1 MGKNPQKKKKCNNI
15 TTMFHKAAKHF
26 FIGFAFIL
34 FVSNTPFALP
44 SNNPSITER
53 RRDCRV
59 VETMNFLGELKVFP
73 DTTRHASS
81 TSFPVFPDLV
91 YEYRIVE
98 IDNISPIDFDYN
110 PYVKRYIDIY
120 TLQRRE
126 QVSKM
131 MGLADLY
138 FPLFEEYLN
147 KYNLPL
153 ELKYLAVVES
163 ALNPLAV
170 SPSGAV
176 GLWQFK
182 IDAGRMF
189 DLEVNSFIDQRMDP
203 VKSTEAACVYLE
215 YLYRIFNNWHLALA
229 AYNAGPGSVRNA
241 IQRSGG
247 ETNFW
252 KIYNA
257 LPEAAQNYVPA
268 FIAAGYVFRNAEN
281 HGIKKIKPTLSF
293 AETDTVMVRKPVYF
307 SVIAQMLDVPE
318 ETILFLN
325 PMYRQGF
332 VPKASLP
339 ASIRLPISKISQFI
353 GFEEAIYEGAPIKL
367 SFEQIQNAA
376 GNTKNKV
383 KHIHTIIKGEYL
395 HKIAIRYGCTIDD
408 LQIWNPALTSDLVA
422 GQEIVVWITPLLL
435 KKLNQQAP

>member
-1 MGKNPQKKKKCNNI
+1 ML
-15 TTMFHKAAKHF
+15 HKAARHLFK
-26 FIGFAFIL
+26 GFACII
-34 FVSNTPFALP
+34 FVTNSHFALP
-44 SNNPSITER
+44 SGIRSLDEKKG
-53 RRDCRV
+53 DCRV
-59 VETMNFLGELKVFP
+59 VETLNTLGGLKVFP
-73 DTTRHASS
+73 DSSRQASS
-81 TSFPVFPDLV
+81 TTFPTFPDLV
-91 YEYRIVE
+91 YEYRIAE

-126 QVSKM
+126 QVSQM

-189 DLEVNSFIDQRMDP
+189 DLEVNSYIDQRMDP

-215 YLYRIFNNWHLALA
+215 YLHRIFNDWHLALA

-268 FIAAGYVFRNAEN
+268 FIAAGYVFRNAES
-281 HGIKKIKPTLSF
+281 HGIKKIKPSISF
-293 AETDTVMVRKPVYF
+293 AETDTVVVKNPVYF
-307 SVIAQMLDVPE
+307 SVIAKMIDIPE

-332 VPKASLP
+332 VPKANLP

-353 GFEEAIYEGAPIKL
+353 GYEQAIYEGVPLKL

-376 GNTKNKV
+376 GRTKNKV
-383 KHIHTIIKGEYL
+383 KYIHTIQKGEYL

-408 LQIWNPALTSDLVA
+408 LQVWNPSLTPDLNA
-422 GQEIVVWITPLLL
+422 GQQIVVWITPLLL